1 MIKGILFDLDGTLLD
16 REQSLIAFIRNQ
28 YHRIQA
34 FQSVDEPIFLQRF
47 IELDQ
52 KGYVWKDKVYQAL
65 INEFNLD
72 LNWDELLEDYI
83 QSFQYHCIGFPGLI
97 ETLNYLKDKQMKLGI
112 ITNGFG
118 RFQMNNI
125 KGLHID
131 HYFDGIFISEIEGLR
146 KPDINLFNRALDRLG
161 LEPQESIFVGDH
173 PVNDVDAS
181 IHAGMRGIWK
191 EDDYFGK
198 PSTNYMSIKDLVEIK
213 SIIERISK

>member
-34 FQSVDEPIFLQRF
+34 FQSVDEPIFVQRF

-97 ETLNYLKDKQMKLGI
+97 EILDYLKDKQMKLE
-112 ITNGFG
+112 
-118 RFQMNNI
+118 
-125 KGLHID
+125 L
-131 HYFDGIFISEIEGLR
+131 
-146 KPDINLFNRALDRLG
+146 
-161 LEPQESIFVGDH
+161 
-173 PVNDVDAS
+173 
-181 IHAGMRGIWK
+181 
-191 EDDYFGK
+191 
-198 PSTNYMSIKDLVEIK
+198 
-213 SIIERISK
+213 